1 MIAAGLRGE
10 IQIEPP
16 VAVHISYRNA
26 IAVVV
31 VDRLPVLARLIGDV
45 IAEAVAALKA
55 KLDGST
61 FDGSAKFSITGEG
74 AIVIDTDGVRAG
86 DEDTEVTL
94 SADAETFRDILSGDL
109 DSTSAF
115 MGGRLKLDGDMGT
128 AMRLAGHLS

>member
-1 MIAAGLRGE
+1 M
-10 IQIEPP
+10 
-16 VAVHISYRNA
+16 S
-26 IAVVV
+26 
-31 VDRLPVLARLIGDV
+31 DV

-94 SADAETFRDILSGDL
+94 SADAETFRNILSGDL

-115 MGGRLKLDGDMGT
+115 MGGRLLVDGDMGT
-128 AMRLAGHLS
+128 AMRLGTILG